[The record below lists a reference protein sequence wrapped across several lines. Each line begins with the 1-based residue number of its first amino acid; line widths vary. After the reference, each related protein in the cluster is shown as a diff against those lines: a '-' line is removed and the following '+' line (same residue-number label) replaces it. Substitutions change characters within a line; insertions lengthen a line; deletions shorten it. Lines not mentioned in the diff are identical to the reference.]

1 MFQSSSMCQTNGT
14 CNCGRSWIP
23 LNVSVI
29 LPFPQYLR
37 WLFGQWLIL
46 DLPSPSHQIW
56 FRFWNKKKCCNN
68 FNEFPFGFYGFWLD
82 LNELI
87 NCLPNT
93 LPTALWRFH
102 LRVSVKVSKFHFLC
116 ISQLKRPEE
125 KDEWRGIFEKSSII
139 SLFVS
144 LKLCEIP
151 HLNKCK

>member
-1 MFQSSSMCQTNGT
+1 MYLWSYHFHSIWGDCLVSDW
-14 CNCGRSWIP
+14 SWI
-23 LNVSVI
+23 
-29 LPFPQYLR
+29 YL
-37 WLFGQWLIL
+37 LHLIRSDL
-46 DLPSPSHQIW
+46 DSETG
-56 FRFWNKKKCCNN
+56 KCCNN